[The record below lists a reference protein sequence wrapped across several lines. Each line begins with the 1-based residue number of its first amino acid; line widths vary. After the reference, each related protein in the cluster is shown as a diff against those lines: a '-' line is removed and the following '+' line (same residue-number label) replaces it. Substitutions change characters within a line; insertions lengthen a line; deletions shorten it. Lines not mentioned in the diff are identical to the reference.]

1 MLSVEKMHK
10 VDNALLMFLPQGT
23 IYLHELDETGSVLFW
38 WYLSPETENVLFHL
52 CLCQFLIFVLD
63 QMNIEGDLKKKSN
76 TAYQCVFSTRISLDD
91 HFKFVAIEDCTCRNY
106 SKNGLALEVFKK
118 FLSAKVFP
126 MDLGAIPFIKLNVKF
141 NRALCDYLLKNSLR
155 F

>member
-1 MLSVEKMHK
+1 M
-10 VDNALLMFLPQGT
+10 
-23 IYLHELDETGSVLFW
+23 
-38 WYLSPETENVLFHL
+38 
-52 CLCQFLIFVLD
+52 
-63 QMNIEGDLKKKSN
+63 
-76 TAYQCVFSTRISLDD
+76 DD
-91 HFKFVAIEDCTCRNY
+91 HFKFVATEDCTCRNY